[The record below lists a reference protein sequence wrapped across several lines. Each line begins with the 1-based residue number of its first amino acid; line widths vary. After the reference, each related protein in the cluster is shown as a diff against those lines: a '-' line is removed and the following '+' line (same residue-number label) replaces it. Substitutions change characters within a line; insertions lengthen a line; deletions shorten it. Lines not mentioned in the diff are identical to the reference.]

1 MSLIRPSKLMAI
13 ATLFSLASVAMA
25 AEPKVDVENGKTIFA
40 QRCGIC
46 HAVSTEPGGP
56 VAGPL
61 MVGIVGRKAGTVPGF
76 AMYSEALKKSGIT
89 WSTKT
94 LDDFLI
100 MPMQKVPGTVM
111 PMMLPDNQER
121 ADVVAY
127 ISTLKAGK

>member
-1 MSLIRPSKLMAI
+1 MSLIRPSKVL
-13 ATLFSLASVAMA
+13 ATLALISLGSVAPA
-25 AEPKVDVENGKTIFA
+25 AEPKADAEAGKAIFS

-61 MVGIVGRKAGTVPGF
+61 MVGIIGRKAGSVPGF

-89 WSTKT
+89 WSVKT

-111 PMMLPDNQER
+111 PMMLPDDQER

-127 ISTLKAGK
+127 ITTLKPAK